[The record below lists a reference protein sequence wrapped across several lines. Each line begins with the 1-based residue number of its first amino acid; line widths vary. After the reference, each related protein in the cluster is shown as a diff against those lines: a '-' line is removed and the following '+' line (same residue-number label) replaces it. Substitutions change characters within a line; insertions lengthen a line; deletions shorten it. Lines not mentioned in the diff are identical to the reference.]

1 MSLRGGRHAGA
12 AGCRQ
17 RAVAGFYQQH
27 GQCAGRS
34 RFGLPDRH
42 AVARRGSR
50 YGDGLYQRVSVVRC
64 RRAESARLGVC
75 VTAQF
80 ALSGQQCAIDELRHG
95 ARSADPRIFDR
106 RLLGQLLS
114 WPPLVQPAIPLGT
127 PSAAAAASSG
137 RGAATGRPLSA
148 GRATAAGSSGR
159 STSGRAATGECWR
172 TTAGR
177 AATG

>member
-1 MSLRGGRHAGA
+1 MKQQLVRCLYVA
-12 AGCRQ
+12 AGMLVLPVAASAQ
-17 RAVAGFYQQH
+17 SQAFTNSTVNVRAG
-27 GQCAGRS
+27 
-34 RFGLPDRH
+34 
-42 AVARRGSR
+42 ARRGSR

-95 ARSADPRIFDR
+95 ARAADPRIFDR

-127 PSAAAAASSG
+127 PSAAATASSG

-159 STSGRAATGECWR
+159 TTSGWAATGECGR